1 MTSCVQPNC
10 FDSKDDQFLPFVP
23 RHAWSVRDNLPSTF
37 HKDRWWAMACP
48 WLHVIIWILLQTV
61 MRSSESLET
70 WENSML
76 IICWRNKE
84 NWGIRGGTRH
94 LRNDTFVFWEMN
106 FTTSFNS
113 TTVGQFSLVAQSCP
127 TLCDPMNCSMPGLPV
142 HHHLLEFTHTHVHR
156 VGDVIQPSHPLS
168 SPSPLAPNPSQ
179 HQSLF
184 QWVNSS
190 HELAKVLEFQ
200 L

>member
-1 MTSCVQPNC
+1 MSVISPTWLRSGNFYSKWPPVDDLLYINVKMTSCVQPNC

-48 WLHVIIWILLQTV
+48 WLHVIMWILLQTV

-106 FTTSFNS
+106 FTTSFFFFL
-113 TTVGQFSLVAQSCP
+113 Q
-127 TLCDPMNCSMPGLPV
+127 
-142 HHHLLEFTHTHVHR
+142 
-156 VGDVIQPSHPLS
+156 HPLTQLLLVS
-168 SPSPLAPNPSQ
+168 S
-179 HQSLF
+179 
-184 QWVNSS
+184 V
-190 HELAKVLEFQ
+190 
-200 L
+200 